1 MSTNYEDRPRVA
13 AVTIVMTMAIDAQW
27 ADAAAAGACT
37 GDAFVVFA
45 STK

>member
-1 MSTNYEDRPRVA
+1 MKTVHVA
-13 AVTIVMTMAIDAQW
+13 AVVTIVTTMAIDAQW
-27 ADAAAAGACT
+27 ADAVAAGVCT